1 MAIRNPPSWMWAE
14 ACEMMERA
22 QRLQRQFFRFGRA
35 VAAEPLWEPP
45 VDILA
50 YDSEVHVS
58 VALPGVSAENIDVR
72 TDSGLL
78 IVGAT
83 RPLPVS
89 SRATAVHSLEIP
101 YGRFERRIELPEGR
115 YQLLEQAY
123 VNGCLLLRLE
133 QR

>member
-1 MAIRNPPSWMWAE
+1 MWAE
-14 ACEMMERA
+14 ACEMLERA
-22 QRLQRQFFRFGRA
+22 QQLQRQFFRFGRA
-35 VAAEPLWEPP
+35 VAAEPRWEPP

-50 YDSEVHVS
+50 YGNEVHVA
-58 VALPGVSAENIDVR
+58 VALPGVSAEHIEVR

-83 RPLPVS
+83 RPLPVTNRS
-89 SRATAVHSLEIP
+89 TAVHSLEIP
-101 YGRFERRIELPEGR
+101 YGRFERRIALPEGR

-123 VNGCLLLRLE
+123 VNGCLLLRLA